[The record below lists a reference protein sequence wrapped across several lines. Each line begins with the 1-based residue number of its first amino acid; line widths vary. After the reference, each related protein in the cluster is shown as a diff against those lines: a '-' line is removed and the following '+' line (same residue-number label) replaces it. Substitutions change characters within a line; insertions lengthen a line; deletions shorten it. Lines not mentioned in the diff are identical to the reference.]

1 MFNLILGFISPQ
13 EGSIDIYS
21 NNHVYPSK
29 QCRELFSYVSQ
40 ENILFS
46 GTIEDN
52 IKLFVP
58 NYNEK
63 ELINALKLAC
73 IYDEIMEKPLKMKTI
88 INERG
93 NGLSLGQIQRVL
105 LAISILQNKPIL
117 LLDEFTSALDKE
129 LEKRIVI
136 NVSKLNKTKI
146 IITHRDIS
154 LSEARTIVLGE

>member
-1 MFNLILGFISPQ
+1 
-13 EGSIDIYS
+13 
-21 NNHVYPSK
+21 
-29 QCRELFSYVSQ
+29 
-40 ENILFS
+40 
-46 GTIEDN
+46 
-52 IKLFVP
+52 
-58 NYNEK
+58 
-63 ELINALKLAC
+63 
-73 IYDEIMEKPLKMKTI
+73 MKTI

>member
-1 MFNLILGFISPQ
+1 
-13 EGSIDIYS
+13 
-21 NNHVYPSK
+21 
-29 QCRELFSYVSQ
+29 
-40 ENILFS
+40 
-46 GTIEDN
+46 
-52 IKLFVP
+52 
-58 NYNEK
+58 
-63 ELINALKLAC
+63 
-73 IYDEIMEKPLKMKTI
+73 MEKPLKMKTI

-154 LSEARTIVLGE
+154 LIEARTIMLGD

>member
-1 MFNLILGFISPQ
+1 
-13 EGSIDIYS
+13 
-21 NNHVYPSK
+21 
-29 QCRELFSYVSQ
+29 
-40 ENILFS
+40 
-46 GTIEDN
+46 
-52 IKLFVP
+52 
-58 NYNEK
+58 
-63 ELINALKLAC
+63 
-73 IYDEIMEKPLKMKTI
+73 MKTI

-154 LSEARTIVLGE
+154 LIEARTIMLGD

>member
-1 MFNLILGFISPQ
+1 
-13 EGSIDIYS
+13 
-21 NNHVYPSK
+21 
-29 QCRELFSYVSQ
+29 
-40 ENILFS
+40 
-46 GTIEDN
+46 
-52 IKLFVP
+52 
-58 NYNEK
+58 
-63 ELINALKLAC
+63 
-73 IYDEIMEKPLKMKTI
+73 MEKPLKMKTI